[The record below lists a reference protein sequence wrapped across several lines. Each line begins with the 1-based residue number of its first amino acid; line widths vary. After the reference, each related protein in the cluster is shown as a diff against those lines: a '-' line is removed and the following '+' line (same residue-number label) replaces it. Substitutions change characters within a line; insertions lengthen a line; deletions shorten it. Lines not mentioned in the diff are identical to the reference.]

1 MSKPCS
7 DGMMSRGDGIPWDL
21 PASPAESGPSAR
33 SQVGMPAP
41 QRGRL
46 HLLAALVTLPLLPAC
61 SRDPGHGPGKVHWDR
76 DTCAR
81 CGMAVSDRHYAAQ
94 VRGGPK
100 REVFKFDDIGCA
112 LFWLKEQPW
121 ADAAETEIWVNDF
134 RGGEWLDARKAHYL
148 PGKTTPM
155 AYGFGALA
163 QSEAGSVDF
172 TAMKA
177 DILAR
182 GK

>member
-1 MSKPCS
+1 MTPTPE
-7 DGMMSRGDGIPWDL
+7 RN
-21 PASPAESGPSAR
+21 
-33 SQVGMPAP
+33 
-41 QRGRL
+41 RL
-46 HLLAALVTLPLLPAC
+46 KLLATLAAAFATAPFLPAC
-61 SRDPGHGPGKVHWDR
+61 SRDPGHGPGEVHWDR
-76 DTCAR
+76 DTCKR
-81 CGMAVSDRHYAAQ
+81 CNMALSDRHYAAQ

-112 LFWLKEQPW
+112 LFWLKEQQIPW

-155 AYGFGALA
+155 AYGFGAVA
-163 QSEAGSVDF
+163 KPEAGSIDF

-177 DILAR
+177 AILAR